1 MSPVVLE
8 EINNAM
14 HKVGEKDFQRSYE
27 EGKLEGKKEVTVEF
41 VKRMFDKGFSLDEI
55 SDALGLS
62 QSEIM
67 DIKSTFKY
75 DSLPFRK
82 FFLKKFKI
90 YI

>member
-1 MSPVVLE
+1 MSLVVLE

-55 SDALGLS
+55 SDALAYPRVKLWILKVLS
-62 QSEIM
+62 NMIHYLSEIF
-67 DIKSTFKY
+67 FK
-75 DSLPFRK
+75 
-82 FFLKKFKI
+82 KI
-90 YI
+90 